1 MTRIGTFG
9 LLSLCV
15 SLAGCQGGGPVRTL
29 SEYRAEQPEANN
41 MRLLGFNDLQ
51 NRSAYAPELHAQGG
65 RWIAYIGHHGGKPKL
80 NPMTGAMENNGT
92 SIVDV
97 TDPRNPKYLAH
108 IPGQEGG
115 AESGGAQMTRLC
127 NGGEL
132 PSGDRNKV
140 YMLRSFGTSAH
151 EIWDVTV
158 PEKPVM
164 VVSVV
169 RGLRDTHKSWWECD
183 TGIAY
188 LVSGVKGWH
197 TRRMT
202 QVFDLSDPAK
212 PVHIRDFGLP
222 GQEPSAKV
230 SKEQDSFYML
240 HGVISTGA
248 KGNRVYFGYGTV
260 SNGVIQIL
268 DREKLLN
275 GPKEPTAANLLQ
287 PQVTRIDTPLYMG
300 AHTVLPVL
308 GVEVEGLAKYWGP
321 KPGPKH
327 RDLIV
332 VVNESTGNECREA
345 RQQAYFIDITDE
357 RRPMGIANFD
367 VPETPGG
374 YCSRGGR
381 FGAHASN
388 EAMPPMYA
396 KRVVFMTWFNAGV
409 RAVDIRDPYRP
420 KEIGYYIPAITPQTA
435 ERCVERDGKQQC
447 KRAIQT
453 NNVEVDG
460 RGYVYVVDRADTGM
474 HILELTGTARDA
486 ANFR

>member
-15 SLAGCQGGGPVRTL
+15 SLAGCQSGGPVRTL

-248 KGNRVYFGYGTV
+248 KGNRVYLGYGTV

-287 PQVTRIDTPLYMG
+287 PQMTRIDTPLYMG

>member
-248 KGNRVYFGYGTV
+248 KGNRVYLGYGTV

-308 GVEVEGLAKYWGP
+308 GVEVEGLVKYWGP